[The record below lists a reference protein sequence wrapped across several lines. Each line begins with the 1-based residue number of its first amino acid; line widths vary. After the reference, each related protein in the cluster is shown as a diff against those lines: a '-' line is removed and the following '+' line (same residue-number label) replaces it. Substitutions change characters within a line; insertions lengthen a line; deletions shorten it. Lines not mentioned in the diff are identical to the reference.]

1 MRNLRV
7 RDVMTAP
14 AVTAEP
20 SATLED
26 VARQM
31 LAERIGCVVIVA
43 PGEPGRP
50 VGIVTETDFDVA
62 DDPIPFTFFR
72 WPKLLG
78 SSVWS
83 ESSLEDVYER
93 ARGRPAESIMTAP
106 VTTIEAEAPLFQA
119 VELMLGR
126 EVKRLPVVSGD
137 RLVGIVTRHD
147 LLKCLAP
154 EAFEAPADAR

>member
-1 MRNLRV
+1 MQNLRV

-14 AVTAEP
+14 VVTATP

-26 VARQM
+26 VARLM
-31 LAERIGCVVIVA
+31 LAERIGSVVIVA
-43 PGEPGRP
+43 PGEPWRP

-62 DDPIPFTFFR
+62 DEPIPFTFFR

-93 ARGRPAESIMTAP
+93 ARGRHAESIMTTP
-106 VTTIEAEAPLFQA
+106 VATIDAEAPLFRA
-119 VELMLGR
+119 VELMLAR
-126 EVKRLPVVSGD
+126 EVKRLPVVRGD

-154 EAFEAPADAR
+154 VTFERPAGAL